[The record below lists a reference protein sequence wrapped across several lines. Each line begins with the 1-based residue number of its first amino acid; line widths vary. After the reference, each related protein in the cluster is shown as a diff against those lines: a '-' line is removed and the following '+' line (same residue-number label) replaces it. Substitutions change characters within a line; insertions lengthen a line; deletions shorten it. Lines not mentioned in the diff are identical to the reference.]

1 MKLSMSQKKVLKV
14 LGSAKPM
21 TAAEVAAKLKSKA
34 GPLTRSLMVLE
45 SHYLAKSTGNG
56 VNWKRTAAGTK
67 ALKALA
73 K

>member
-1 MKLSMSQKKVLKV
+1 MKLSMSQKKVLKA
-14 LGSAKPM
+14 LDSAKPM
-21 TAAEVAAKLKSKA
+21 TAADAAVKLKSKA